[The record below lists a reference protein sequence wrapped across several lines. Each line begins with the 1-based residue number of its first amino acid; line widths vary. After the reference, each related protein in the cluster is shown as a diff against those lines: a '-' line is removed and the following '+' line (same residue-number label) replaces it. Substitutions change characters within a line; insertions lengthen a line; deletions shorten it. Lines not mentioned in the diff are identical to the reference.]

1 MTDKAQH
8 PNPQVTP
15 ADSMDKN
22 VFFKT
27 ILTTYSNDNVR
38 CFMVD
43 GFGDLGDA
51 DNFERYEKAV
61 KSAIKRLG
69 YLTRLAASKQ

>member
-43 GFGDLGDA
+43 G
-51 DNFERYEKAV
+51 
-61 KSAIKRLG
+61 SAIRDP
-69 YLTRLAASKQ
+69 LTKPYCLD